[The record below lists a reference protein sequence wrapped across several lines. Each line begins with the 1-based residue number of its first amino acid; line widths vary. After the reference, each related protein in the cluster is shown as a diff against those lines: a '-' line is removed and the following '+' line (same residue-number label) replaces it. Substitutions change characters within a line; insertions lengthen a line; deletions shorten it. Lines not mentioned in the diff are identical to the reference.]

1 MKHLLL
7 TTIAA
12 VLLVGCW
19 PSASDMSIHDAA
31 AGGHIKAI
39 KQHLATGTD
48 VNAKDT
54 NEWTPL
60 HLAALNG
67 QKETIEILIDEGAEV
82 NVGDIHTL
90 LHYAAQYGEKEIS
103 NYLSLKVWM

>member
-1 MKHLLL
+1 
-7 TTIAA
+7 
-12 VLLVGCW
+12 
-19 PSASDMSIHDAA
+19 MSIHDAA